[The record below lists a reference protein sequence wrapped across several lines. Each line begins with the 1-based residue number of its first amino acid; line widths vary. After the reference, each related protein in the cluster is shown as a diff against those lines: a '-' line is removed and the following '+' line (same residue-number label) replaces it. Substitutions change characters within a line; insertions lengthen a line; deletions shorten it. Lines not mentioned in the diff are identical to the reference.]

1 MGAGKSEEPSSVPS
15 SFSNKAGRTA
25 TMGCEHRRQD
35 AEQLFSGPWIC
46 ISRFFFFFRKRIL
59 ACWAAFLLNCLL
71 QKSRGKHCSE
81 GLWNESASFLRKP
94 EVMSRMRLLSGEARR
109 WLSPANNAPSLDP
122 VALLLALAA
131 AM

>member
-1 MGAGKSEEPSSVPS
+1 MKNPAASPPHFLTRQAGQPQWGVSTGDRMQ
-15 SFSNKAGRTA
+15 SNYFLAPGYVLA
-25 TMGCEHRRQD
+25 D
-35 AEQLFSGPWIC
+35 
-46 ISRFFFFFRKRIL
+46 FFFFFRKRIL
-59 ACWAAFLLNCLL
+59 ACWAVFLLNCLL

-81 GLWNESASFLRKP
+81 GLWNESAFFLRKP